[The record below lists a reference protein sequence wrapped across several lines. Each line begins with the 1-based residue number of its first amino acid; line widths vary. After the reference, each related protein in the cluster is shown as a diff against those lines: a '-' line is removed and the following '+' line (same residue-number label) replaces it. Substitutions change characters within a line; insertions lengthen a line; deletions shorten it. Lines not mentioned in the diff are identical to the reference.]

1 MSRLL
6 LALILGLALTA
17 CPTENLPIYDFDGD
31 GFTDETDCVVD
42 DDSIF
47 PGAPDAYGDGIDQNC
62 DGADGTDVD
71 GDGFA
76 SEGGDCNDS
85 DASIHPDAE
94 EIPGDGID
102 NDCDGMELI
111 CDADADGVLK
121 PECGGTD
128 CDDANAVC
136 VTPADCADDD
146 GDGWRVCDGDCD
158 DLDPAVFPG
167 SGC

>member
-76 SEGGDCNDS
+76 SEGGDCRPVIGFHTFWQRAQAPPPPGLRATRSQNS
-85 DASIHPDAE
+85 DWST
-94 EIPGDGID
+94 
-102 NDCDGMELI
+102 L
-111 CDADADGVLK
+111 
-121 PECGGTD
+121 T
-128 CDDANAVC
+128 
-136 VTPADCADDD
+136 
-146 GDGWRVCDGDCD
+146 
-158 DLDPAVFPG
+158 
-167 SGC
+167 